1 MASSPVS
8 GQRYPLPGLPSQ
20 DRCLVM
26 GVVNVTPDSFSDGGA
41 WLGADAAVAHGLEL
55 AAQGADIVDVGG
67 ESTRPGAQRIS
78 AEEEIRRVQPVIA
91 ELARSGVPVSVD
103 TMRARVA
110 ELALEAGARLVND
123 VSGGLAD
130 PHMPRLVAKAS
141 VPYVVMHWRGHSHD
155 MNSRAV
161 YDDVVREV
169 RDELRRRVDAV
180 VAEGVDPSMIV
191 LDPGLGFSKLSEH
204 NWRLLAAL
212 PDIACLGAGTA
223 RERPSGAGAARHG
236 GGPPRRFPVLVGAS
250 RKRFLGRLLATADG
264 TPRSFTGSDDA
275 TVATTALAAAAGA
288 WCVRVH
294 KVPANADAVRVA
306 AAWRAARAGPAMRTD
321 RIEVRGLRV
330 RGRHGVLDAERRD
343 GQEFL
348 IDAVLAV
355 DTRPA
360 AASDDLSLTVDY
372 AGLSERLAAIVAGEP
387 VKLIETLAERLAQAC
402 LAEPA
407 VRQAEITVHK
417 PDAPMGRPFGDV
429 SVTICR
435 ERAVRV
441 VIALGSNLGDR
452 LRELQRAVDAL
463 AATPGLD
470 ITAVSPV
477 YETAPV
483 GGPRAAGLPERGRPG
498 GDVPPG
504 R

>member
-1 MASSPVS
+1 MASSLVS
-8 GQRYPLPGLPSQ
+8 GQRFPVPGLPSQ

-110 ELALEAGARLVND
+110 ELALEAGACLVND

-180 VAEGVDPSMIV
+180 VVEGVDPSMIV

-212 PDIACLGAGTA
+212 PDIAGLGAGKGA
-223 RERPSGAGAARHG
+223 GKGAGAALGACVRG
-236 GGPPRRFPVLVGAS
+236 AGTDADDPPYRFPVLVGAS

-264 TPRSFTGSDDA
+264 TPRSFTASDDA

-306 AAWRAARAGPAMRTD
+306 AAWRAAGENAG
-321 RIEVRGLRV
+321 GN
-330 RGRHGVLDAERRD
+330 
-343 GQEFL
+343 
-348 IDAVLAV
+348 
-355 DTRPA
+355 
-360 AASDDLSLTVDY
+360 
-372 AGLSERLAAIVAGEP
+372 AGE
-387 VKLIETLAERLAQAC
+387 
-402 LAEPA
+402 
-407 VRQAEITVHK
+407 
-417 PDAPMGRPFGDV
+417 D
-429 SVTICR
+429 
-435 ERAVRV
+435 
-441 VIALGSNLGDR
+441 
-452 LRELQRAVDAL
+452 QR
-463 AATPGLD
+463 
-470 ITAVSPV
+470 
-477 YETAPV
+477 
-483 GGPRAAGLPERGRPG
+483 
-498 GDVPPG
+498 
-504 R
+504 